1 MERCKEAVGFEH
13 IPNKQLLIM
22 KVRILQRSVYY
33 KTAELEI
40 DIPDSVETD
49 KIDDYLLSIEDE
61 WIDKI
66 DHKINESE
74 FIFGLGMDSGDWT
87 DQDSDSEWRYEC
99 DELKI
104 GGHL

>member
-1 MERCKEAVGFEH
+1 
-13 IPNKQLLIM
+13 M
-22 KVRILQRSVYY
+22 KARILQRSVYY

-40 DIPDSVETD
+40 EVDENDFQ
-49 KIDDYLLSIEDE
+49 DYLRVNNAPKGAIAQDYMSDYLIDNEDLWVDE
-61 WIDKI
+61 I

-87 DQDSDSEWRYEC
+87 DQDQDSEWRYEC

>member
-1 MERCKEAVGFEH
+1 
-13 IPNKQLLIM
+13 M

-40 DIPDSVETD
+40 DID
-49 KIDDYLLSIEDE
+49 KNDFQHYLKYNTPKGANAEDYISDYLTENEDL
-61 WIDKI
+61 WVDKI

-87 DQDSDSEWRYEC
+87 DKDQDSEWRYEC